1 MKIQLHKGDL
11 PSDLILE
18 GSIAIDTE
26 ATGLH
31 LGRDRLCTIQLST
44 GDGKAHVVH
53 FPNRVYDAPNLK
65 KLLQDENILKIFHYA
80 RFDVAIIKRYLGIT
94 INNLYCTKIASKIAR
109 TYAQFHG
116 LKDLCKEF
124 FNMQLSKQQQSSY
137 WGGETLSSEQLEY
150 AAGDVLHLH
159 KIKTILDEM
168 LTRENRM
175 ELAVESFKALQ
186 LIVTLDLNGWDGA
199 EVFSHKST

>member
-1 MKIQLHKGDL
+1 MKIQLYKGDL

-18 GSIAIDTE
+18 GSLAIDTE

-44 GDGKAHVVH
+44 GDGKVHIVH
-53 FPNRVYDAPNLK
+53 FPNSIYDAPNLK
-65 KLLQDENILKIFHYA
+65 RLLQDESILKIFHYA
-80 RFDVAIIKRYLGIT
+80 RFDVAIIKRYLDVM

-109 TYAQFHG
+109 TYSQFHG

-137 WGGETLSSEQLEY
+137 WGGDILSSEQLDY

-159 KIKTILDEM
+159 KIKTILDGM

-175 ELAVESFKALQ
+175 ELATESFKALQ